1 MTRNTIYSYSLDSN
15 EFSSEVI
22 GTNQIMNYYHANNKN
37 PKVKAL
43 ADEGEYG
50 KFQMDWNNN
59 TNIYWDQMENL
70 KKYGGLI
77 LNAPGKIGLIPGW
90 IIAVAMPIAEETIQA
105 QDKSKQ
111 LEEEMAYKAMCG
123 AWVASSVTNFI
134 NPSKGIFRQNIS
146 LMRNTKGT
154 DQA

>member
-1 MTRNTIYSYSLDSN
+1 
-15 EFSSEVI
+15 
-22 GTNQIMNYYHANNKN
+22 
-37 PKVKAL
+37 
-43 ADEGEYG
+43 
-50 KFQMDWNNN
+50 
-59 TNIYWDQMENL
+59 MENL

-90 IIAVAMPIAEETIQA
+90 IIGVSMPIAEDAIQA

-134 NPSKGIFRQNIS
+134 NPSKGIFR
-146 LMRNTKGT
+146 
-154 DQA
+154 